1 MTRIA
6 PPRAQGGPTILAALR
21 ASIISGALAPGV
33 LLRQTELAEEF
44 GTSRIP
50 VREALNSLQAEGLV
64 QIEPNRGAWVTTLT
78 AAELNEIFDLRVLLE
93 TEALRRAA
101 PRHSE
106 RTLRRVEAVQHELD
120 AETVPAEW
128 GRLDR
133 AFHDALYE
141 PSGRP
146 RTLQMIGALRDSVQR
161 FYLARL
167 GPDARR
173 PGWNEEHN
181 GLIAQVRAGD
191 ADGACATLTAH
202 LRHTEETALTALQ
215 ET

>member
-1 MTRIA
+1 MTRTA
-6 PPRAQGGPTILAALR
+6 PPRSQGGPTILAALR
-21 ASIISGALAPGV
+21 ESIISGALAPGV

-64 QIEPNRGAWVTTLT
+64 QIEPNRGAYVTTLS
-78 AAELNEIFDLRVLLE
+78 ADELRELFDLRVLLE
-93 TEALRRAA
+93 ADALRRAV
-101 PRHSE
+101 PLHSE
-106 RTLRRVEAVQHELD
+106 RSLRRVEAVQHELD

-128 GRLDR
+128 VRLDR

-141 PSGRP
+141 PGGRP
-146 RTLQMIGALRDSVQR
+146 RTLQMIAGLRDAVQR

-181 GLIAQVRAGD
+181 DLIAQVRAGD
-191 ADGACATLTAH
+191 ADAACATLAAH
-202 LRHTEETALTALQ
+202 LRHTEEIALAAL
-215 ET
+215 

>member
-1 MTRIA
+1 MTRTA

-21 ASIISGALAPGV
+21 ESIISGALAPGM

-64 QIEPNRGAWVTTLT
+64 QIEPNRGAYVTTLS
-78 AAELNEIFDLRVLLE
+78 ADELREIFDLRVLLE
-93 TEALRRAA
+93 TEALRRAV
-101 PRHSE
+101 PLHSE

-120 AETVPAEW
+120 AETVPREW
-128 GRLDR
+128 VRLDR
-133 AFHDALYE
+133 TFHDALYE
-141 PSGRP
+141 PCGRP

-173 PGWNEEHN
+173 PGWNDEHN

-191 ADGACATLTAH
+191 ADAACATLAEH
-202 LRHTEETALTALQ
+202 LRQTEEIALSAL
-215 ET
+215 

>member
-21 ASIISGALAPGV
+21 QSIISGALAPGM

-64 QIEPNRGAWVTTLT
+64 QIEPNRGAYVTTLS
-78 AAELNEIFDLRVLLE
+78 ADELREIFDLRVMLE
-93 TEALRRAA
+93 TEALRRAV
-101 PRHSE
+101 PLHSE

-128 GRLDR
+128 VRLDR

-146 RTLQMIGALRDSVQR
+146 RTLQMIAALRDSVQR

-173 PGWNEEHN
+173 PGWNDEHN
-181 GLIAQVRAGD
+181 GLMAQVRAGD
-191 ADGACATLTAH
+191 AEAACATLTAH
-202 LRHTEETALTALQ
+202 LRHTGEIALAAL
-215 ET
+215 